1 MNLLNL
7 FNGQP
12 KTFDVSQVK
21 YKKPID
27 GQLVNKL
34 IDYLQQ
40 SFKNLSKHS
49 LHTIMLGMFGAE
61 SELLMAYLLQQA
73 LRQIQGELTE
83 NILVIIFDFDDVQKT
98 KKLIEICKQLSLESY
113 ILKRG
118 IEYRSEAQSYHLH
131 TQTQLKPFYHRFLNY
146 HLSTQADLMKAG
158 VVGTLDKSDRL
169 LGLTGGFY
177 GHLTPFYSLYKS
189 EVYDLAKFLNLP
201 YQPTL
206 YQDHLYQNTPL
217 PWDKIDPILYLLTEK
232 QLKPEEISEHY
243 KIDIHWLR
251 SLRLYVNK
259 QLFQTSI
266 SQFLI

>member
-12 KTFDVSQVK
+12 KTFDVSGVK

-27 GQLVNKL
+27 QQLINKL
-34 IDYLQQ
+34 IDYIQQ

-49 LHTIMLGMFGAE
+49 LHKIMLGMWGAE
-61 SELLMAYLLQQA
+61 VEFLTAYLLKQA
-73 LRQIQGELTE
+73 LPEKVV
-83 NILVIIFDFDDVQKT
+83 VIIFDFGDAQKT
-98 KKLIEICKQLSLESY
+98 NKLIEICRKLSLESY

-118 IEYRSEAQSYHLH
+118 KQYWDEAQNYHLH
-131 TQTQLKPFYHRFLNY
+131 TKQQLKPFYHRFLNY

-158 VVGTLDKSDRL
+158 VVGTADKSDRL
-169 LGLTGGFY
+169 LGLRPGGFY

-189 EVYDLAKFLNLP
+189 EAYDLVKFLNIP

-206 YQDHLYQNTPL
+206 YQDHLYQNIPL
-217 PWDKIDPILYLLTEK
+217 TWDKIDPILFLLTEK
-232 QLKPEEISEHY
+232 QLSPEEISQQY
-243 KIDIHWLR
+243 NIDIHWLR
-251 SLRLYVNK
+251 SLRLHVNK
-259 QLFQTSI
+259 QLFQTTV